1 MKRREHILPATIYL
15 CIGWPTQLIF
25 RQIMEWI
32 YVSSGG
38 FSQQTTE
45 HLKENWKQFEG
56 IPCGFAIVS

>member
-1 MKRREHILPATIYL
+1 
-15 CIGWPTQLIF
+15 
-25 RQIMEWI
+25 MEWI

-38 FSQQTTE
+38 FSQQTIE